1 MSDGR
6 RGRRKERLS
15 PFALGLLAIL
25 GIGIFVYLAFAKSIP
40 FTHPYEV
47 RAVFSSSNQLH
58 KGNPV
63 RIAGVDI
70 GKVADIEPGPGTT
83 QVVTLA
89 ISDKGQPVH
98 ADATAKIRP
107 RVFLEGGYIVELHP
121 GSPSAPKLKRDG
133 VIPLPQ
139 TAVPVQFHQV
149 LGALDRPTRNGL
161 RTVLDEAAVALS
173 GGGAESVQRML
184 PELAPTLRDVAW
196 VSEATRGTTP
206 GDLRRLVRDTSRVT
220 QTLAARAGDVADTVT
235 SLNRAA
241 AALAAND
248 SALSATVRELD
259 RVLIATPPALT
270 ALDGA
275 LPPTERF
282 TRTIRPALKI
292 APPVLDRTAGLL
304 GQLDAL
310 ASSPD
315 SPADFVRVIV
325 RFKTTLPEIPRLALL
340 ARGLFPFIGP
350 IVTCLNDHLMPV
362 FNTKLDDGA
371 LSTGRPVWQD
381 LLHAFVGFAGGS
393 QNFDANGP
401 WSRYLGSTGNNTLST
416 GDVPGVGQLFGGTQN
431 GLDGVRPVWNGVSGY
446 PAFRPDQSCEK
457 QAMPDLRA
465 EARSLRP

>member
-1 MSDGR
+1 M
-6 RGRRKERLS
+6 
-15 PFALGLLAIL
+15 
-25 GIGIFVYLAFAKSIP
+25 
-40 FTHPYEV
+40 
-47 RAVFSSSNQLH
+47 
-58 KGNPV
+58 
-63 RIAGVDI
+63 
-70 GKVADIEPGPGTT
+70 
-83 QVVTLA
+83 
-89 ISDKGQPVH
+89 
-98 ADATAKIRP
+98 
-107 RVFLEGGYIVELHP
+107 
-121 GSPSAPKLKRDG
+121 
-133 VIPLPQ
+133 
-139 TAVPVQFHQV
+139 
-149 LGALDRPTRNGL
+149 
-161 RTVLDEAAVALS
+161 
-173 GGGAESVQRML
+173 
-184 PELAPTLRDVAW
+184 
-196 VSEATRGTTP
+196 
-206 GDLRRLVRDTSRVT
+206 
-220 QTLAARAGDVADTVT
+220 ADTVT

-248 SALSATVRELD
+248 SALSASVRELD

-270 ALDGA
+270 ALDRA

-282 TRTIRPALKI
+282 TRTIRPALRI

-340 ARGLFPFIGP
+340 ARGLFPFVGP
-350 IVTCLNDHLMPV
+350 IVTCLSDHLMPV

-416 GDVPGVGQLFGGTQN
+416 GDVPGVGKLFGGTQN

-446 PAFRPDQSCEK
+446 PPFRPDQSCEK